1 MIGRPTVAVRRHLLL
16 LLVLATPLWSQAPRQ
31 PVIAILPFQAK
42 DSARGEE
49 LASRLTAEIVARQA
63 FPVAERAQLKKAL
76 EELAKGQTGL
86 FQPENAPQLG
96 RMIGADYLI
105 LGEILD
111 STDKGGVRASMRVV
125 RAETG
130 IVIGAAVTGGEADA
144 VSRDLSLSAIKTV
157 SIHAMLE
164 NPDSP
169 YSVLLLLDKGK
180 NPEYKLGETLRL
192 KFKVLKHDQ
201 TASEKVYLSI
211 YSINADG
218 VMTLIYPNRFSG
230 QEGVYVGREYTFPD
244 PRDDFEWKLVPPAG
258 AETLQAI
265 VSNKP
270 VRLAN
275 ERATEDFPVLGVKE
289 SPALYRGIQTQL
301 KEEKRGNWAAERITY
316 ILKP

>member
-1 MIGRPTVAVRRHLLL
+1 
-16 LLVLATPLWSQAPRQ
+16 
-31 PVIAILPFQAK
+31 
-42 DSARGEE
+42 
-49 LASRLTAEIVARQA
+49 
-63 FPVAERAQLKKAL
+63 
-76 EELAKGQTGL
+76 
-86 FQPENAPQLG
+86 
-96 RMIGADYLI
+96 
-105 LGEILD
+105 
-111 STDKGGVRASMRVV
+111 MRVV